1 MSTDRPPLDDL
12 DLSAY
17 LDGEDDG
24 EVSARLEAEPGARE
38 RLDQLRIARDAVAG
52 ADVVALSDDQV
63 DSIVAAALAVD
74 ADNTSDGGHPVSPVP
89 IGRHRGGP
97 PMWAVAA
104 VVMVLVGIGLT
115 LVWSG
120 RDSGDDDVAFTAI
133 GASISDEDS
142 ANSSSDGGGRE
153 PSTASDMAP
162 EASAGTD
169 LTAGEA
175 GISTTTAPAGAGAA
189 PTLVY
194 LGEFSDADALR
205 EQLRDA
211 FPTDGVGPL
220 PDTGITDDLTA
231 AFRCL
236 GKIDGL
242 FTTSGEPT
250 DVGLADVDG
259 SFVVVYDMPYQTDEG
274 RDTTLVIAV
283 DEVSCTPVLTFQ
295 R

>member
-24 EVSARLEAEPGARE
+24 DVSARLESEPGGRE
-38 RLDQLRIARDAVAG
+38 RLDQLRVARDAVAG

-63 DSIVAAALAVD
+63 DSIVAVAMAVD
-74 ADNTSDGGHPVSPVP
+74 ADNSSDDGHPVAPVP
-89 IGRHRGGP
+89 ISRRSSGP

-104 VVMVLVGIGLT
+104 VVLALVGIGLT

-120 RDSGDDDVAFTAI
+120 RDTGDDDVAFTEI
-133 GASISDEDS
+133 GASISDDES
-142 ANSSSDGGGRE
+142 ADSSSDGDGRE
-153 PSTASDMAP
+153 SSTASEMAP

-169 LTAGEA
+169 VLEGDSEL
-175 GISTTTAPAGAGAA
+175 STTTAPVGGNAA

-205 EQLRDA
+205 EHLRAA
-211 FPTDGVGPL
+211 FPTDGAGPL
-220 PDTGITDDLTA
+220 PDTGVTDDLTA

-236 GKIDGL
+236 GKVDGL
-242 FTTSGEPT
+242 FTSGEPT

-259 SFVVVYDMPYQTDEG
+259 SFVVVYDMPYQTDQG
-274 RDTTLVIAV
+274 RNTTLVIAV
-283 DEVSCTPVLTFQ
+283 DEISCTPVLTFQ